1 MIDGGEWIV
10 IVLVALMVLG
20 PERLPMLSRKLGGW
34 ARELK
39 MAAREMRT
47 GLEAEVGDIKQVRD
61 DLMQPIKEVR
71 SSLRDV
77 SRMAAESNP
86 SRIPWDGPKP
96 VSGPTPADAMADLD
110 RIEAGEP
117 PEEDQQA

>member
-10 IVLVALMVLG
+10 ILLVALMVLG
-20 PERLPMLSRKLGGW
+20 PERLPVVSRKLGGW
-34 ARELK
+34 ARELR

-47 GLEAEVGDIKQVRD
+47 GLEAEVAEVKQVRD
-61 DLMQPIKEVR
+61 DLVQPIREVR
-71 SSLRDV
+71 SSLRDA
-77 SRMAAESNP
+77 SRLAAEANP
-86 SRIPWDGPKP
+86 SRIAWEGPKP

-117 PEEDQQA
+117 PVEDQE

>member
-20 PERLPMLSRKLGGW
+20 PERLPVLSRKLGGW

-39 MAAREMRT
+39 MAAREMRS
-47 GLEAEVGDIKQVRD
+47 GLEAEVAEIKQVRD
-61 DLMQPIKEVR
+61 DLVQPIREVR
-71 SSLRDV
+71 SSLRDA
-77 SRMAAESNP
+77 SRLAAESNP

-117 PEEDQQA
+117 PVEDQT

>member
-34 ARELK
+34 ARELR

-47 GLEAEVGDIKQVRD
+47 GLEAEVGDLKQVRD
-61 DLMQPIKEVR
+61 DLVQPIKEVR
-71 SSLRDV
+71 ASLRDA
-77 SRMAAESNP
+77 SRLAAESNP
-86 SRIPWDGPKP
+86 SRIPWNGPKP
-96 VSGPTPADAMADLD
+96 VSGPTPADAIADLD

-117 PEEDQQA
+117 PAEDQA

>member
-20 PERLPMLSRKLGGW
+20 PERLPLLSRKLGGW

-61 DLMQPIKEVR
+61 DLVQPIKEVR
-71 SSLRDV
+71 SSLRDA
-77 SRMAAESNP
+77 SRLAAESNP

-117 PEEDQQA
+117 PVEDDA

>member
-20 PERLPMLSRKLGGW
+20 PERLPELSRKLGGW

-47 GLEAEVGDIKQVRD
+47 GLEAEVAEVKQVRD
-61 DLMQPIKEVR
+61 DLVQPIKEVR
-71 SSLRDV
+71 ASLRDA
-77 SRMAAESNP
+77 SRLAAENNP

-117 PEEDQQA
+117 PVEDQA

>member
-20 PERLPMLSRKLGGW
+20 PERLPVLSRKLGGW

-47 GLEAEVGDIKQVRD
+47 GLEAEVAEVKQVRD
-61 DLMQPIKEVR
+61 DLIQPIKEVR
-71 SSLRDV
+71 SSLRDA
-77 SRMAAESNP
+77 SRLAAESNP

-96 VSGPTPADAMADLD
+96 VSGPTPADAIADLD

-117 PEEDQQA
+117 PIEDQA